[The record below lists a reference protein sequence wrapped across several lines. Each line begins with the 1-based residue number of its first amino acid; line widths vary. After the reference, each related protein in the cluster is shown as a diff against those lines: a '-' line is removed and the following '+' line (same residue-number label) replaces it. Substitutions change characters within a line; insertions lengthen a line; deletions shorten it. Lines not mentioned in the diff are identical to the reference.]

1 MEGLMRFKDYFVK
14 DFETHDEHYYPELK
28 THYYRCKED
37 DAIDAVKQLVKEVK
51 GKIIDENELYLEI
64 YFETSDYS
72 CICKV
77 TATSPVETAVDFKV
91 TTYNLFG
98 FGKGKKV
105 IEELYKLLDKKLTFK
120 GVGLFKGM

>member
-1 MEGLMRFKDYFVK
+1 MRFKDYFVK
-14 DFETHDEHYYPELK
+14 DFETNDDHFYPELR
-28 THYYRCKED
+28 THYYRCKGD
-37 DAIDAVKQLVKEVK
+37 DAIDAIHQLIKEEK
-51 GKIIDENELYLEI
+51 GKIIDENEMYQEI
-64 YFETSDYS
+64 YFDTSGYS

-77 TATSPVETAVDFKV
+77 TVTSPVETAVDFKV

-105 IEELYKLLDKKLTFK
+105 IEELYQKLDKKITFK

>member
-1 MEGLMRFKDYFVK
+1 MIIL
-14 DFETHDEHYYPELK
+14 PS
-28 THYYRCKED
+28 KEYNNPTN
-37 DAIDAVKQLVKEVK
+37 E
-51 GKIIDENELYLEI
+51 KITTYQFLSNVGCPVFDSVLFDENELYLEI